1 MVFTPTRRSLKNC
14 SSFIIVALFRGIGSF
29 EPLSAETLKEAIAT
43 AYQTNATLASAQ
55 AGTKATSELLAQAA
69 AGWLPTAQVIG
80 SVDQEHKDTAH
91 SSLAF
96 NSGHNRREGTKAGLE
111 IAQNIYSGGATEAT
125 AQMRQ
130 AEVQAAVAG
139 YRKTE
144 QDLLLAVI
152 KAYLEVLK
160 SQAILDQT
168 NKHLTHL
175 KRELEQGKA
184 RLELQDI
191 TLTDL
196 AQIEAELA
204 RAQSD
209 RIKAEGDLES
219 AQAQY
224 VGLVGKMPDL
234 LTFPETPLFLPK
246 DKQEAFEIALT
257 QNPDYI
263 KSQFEERSTKN
274 NVEIALAAM
283 RPSVDVKLALTRNEN
298 NDSFTKKSRVY
309 DGVATASV
317 KVPLDISGDAQSKVR
332 RARLEASQ
340 KRLTRKATRDQ
351 LSTSV
356 SQKMDAVTTTTSQ
369 IGRFEELVK
378 FKNIAREGM
387 TLEEEIGART
397 INERLKAEDE
407 YYEAEVELIDARV
420 KALTSHFELLV
431 EMGDL
436 TLARL
441 DVPITPYNPDSYI
454 NEVSGAPYNLSVE
467 DEALSSQ
474 NTSDT
479 VEKNKDQEEE
489 KKITEELEKI

>member
-1 MVFTPTRRSLKNC
+1 
-14 SSFIIVALFRGIGSF
+14 
-29 EPLSAETLKEAIAT
+29 
-43 AYQTNATLASAQ
+43 
-55 AGTKATSELLAQAA
+55 
-69 AGWLPTAQVIG
+69 
-80 SVDQEHKDTAH
+80 
-91 SSLAF
+91 
-96 NSGHNRREGTKAGLE
+96 
-111 IAQNIYSGGATEAT
+111 
-125 AQMRQ
+125 
-130 AEVQAAVAG
+130 
-139 YRKTE
+139 
-144 QDLLLAVI
+144 
-152 KAYLEVLK
+152 
-160 SQAILDQT
+160 
-168 NKHLTHL
+168 
-175 KRELEQGKA
+175 
-184 RLELQDI
+184 LELQDI

-204 RAQSD
+204 RAESD

-263 KSQFEERSTKN
+263 KSQFEERSTKD

-283 RPSVDVKLALTRNEN
+283 RPSVDVKLALSRSEN
-298 NDSFTKKSRVY
+298 NDSFSKKSRVY
-309 DGVATASV
+309 DGIATASV

-369 IGRFEELVK
+369 IGRFKELVK

-420 KALTSHFELLV
+420 KALTSHFELLA
-431 EMGDL
+431 EMGEL
-436 TLARL
+436 TLTRL
-441 DVPITPYNPDSYI
+441 DVPITSYNPDSYI

-467 DEALSSQ
+467 GESLPSQ
-474 NTSDT
+474 DGFDK
-479 VEKNKDQEEE
+479 VEQNKDQEEE